1 METFSGSSSFTPKG
15 SFNTTAPNISYT
27 KAGAG
32 VFFKFSAFLFFASLA
47 VFGFVFWYKNNL
59 NRQITELT
67 PSLERAKEVLDK
79 GFIKQVEDASN
90 KISSAESIVSSHRR
104 ASNIFSLFEK
114 LTYQEIRFVQFS
126 YAYSPPSSASSDQSG
141 TNSSSVAP
149 VVGGVVPLPASVAI
163 DLNGEATSYTALAKQ
178 AAILAKNETVKEAS
192 FSNFSLTEKGGVT
205 FSLKIKI
212 DPSILSI

>member
-1 METFSGSSSFTPKG
+1 M
-15 SFNTTAPNISYT
+15 
-27 KAGAG
+27 
-32 VFFKFSAFLFFASLA
+32 FFKFSAFLFFASLA

-59 NRQITELT
+59 NSQISELA

-79 GFIKQVEDASN
+79 DFIKQAEDASN

-104 ASNIFSLFEK
+104 ASNIFTLLEK
-114 LTYQEIRFVQFS
+114 LTYQEIRFEQFS
-126 YAYSPPSSASSDQSG
+126 YVYSPPSSEQSG

-149 VVGGVVPLPASVAI
+149 VDGGVVALPASVAI
-163 DLNGEATSYTALAKQ
+163 DLSGEATSYTALAKQ
-178 AAILAKNETVKEAS
+178 AAILAKNETVEEVS
-192 FSNFSLTEKGGVT
+192 FSNFSLTEKGGVN

>member
-1 METFSGSSSFTPKG
+1 METFSGMSSFAPKG
-15 SFNTTAPNISYT
+15 SFNTTAPSISYA

-32 VFFKFSAFLFFASLA
+32 AFFKFSAFLFFASLI

-79 GFIKQVEDASN
+79 DFIKQVEDASN
-90 KISSAESIVSSHRR
+90 KISFAESIVSSHRR
-104 ASNIFSLFEK
+104 ASNIFSFLEK
-114 LTYQEIRFVQFS
+114 ITYQEIRFIQFS
-126 YAYSPPSSASSDQSG
+126 YTYSPPSSEQSG
-141 TNSSSVAP
+141 NNNSSVTP
-149 VVGGVVPLPASVAI
+149 VVGGVVSLPASVAI
-163 DLNGEATSYTALAKQ
+163 DLSGEATSYTALAKQ
-178 AAILAKNETVKEAS
+178 AAILAKNETIKEAS

>member
-15 SFNTTAPNISYT
+15 NFNATTAPGVSYV

-47 VFGFVFWYKNNL
+47 VFGFSFWYKNNL

-79 GFIKQVEDASN
+79 DFIKQAEDASN

-104 ASNIFSLFEK
+104 ASNVFDLLEG
-114 LTYQEIRFVQFS
+114 LTYQEIRFTQFS
-126 YAYSPPSSASSDQSG
+126 YKYSPPSSASFEQSG
-141 TNSSSVAP
+141 VPDSSTGEVKS
-149 VVGGVVPLPASVAI
+149 LSASIA
-163 DLNGEATSYTALAKQ
+163 LELSGEAKSYTALAKQ
-178 AAILAKNETVKEAS
+178 AAILSKDEKIKEAS

-205 FSLKIKI
+205 FSLKMII